1 MGVANMISE
10 KVFIKNF
17 TGFWNSL
24 FPLHNAFM
32 KGVIMECSQYQSEIE
47 LNTSGRRFS
56 FISEVGFQIFAQC
69 KEHQISFGDITINSD
84 LFKQVEGRCHEK
96 FELFHDD
103 DPTIR
108 DSLSR
113 NEFDDAIK
121 ITQSLSKKFPGNTVV
136 VNPKF
141 VGCGIIDTC
150 YGDILSNNTLYEI
163 KSVTRNFNI
172 IDFRQLITYCALN
185 YVSKKY
191 NINSIGLYNPKRNMI
206 YKIDL
211 ELFASAI
218 AGATISDIYWDIVNF
233 ISRDDTSK

>member
-1 MGVANMISE
+1 MISE
-10 KVFIKNF
+10 KVFIKNY

-32 KGVIMECSQYQSEIE
+32 KGVILECSQHQSDIE
-47 LNTSGRRFS
+47 LTTTGRRFS
-56 FISEVGFQIFAQC
+56 FVSEVGFQIFVLC
-69 KEHQISFGDITINSD
+69 TERQIPISDITFNSD
-84 LFKQVEGRCHEK
+84 LYKQVEGKCHEK

-103 DPTIR
+103 DSTIR

-121 ITQSLSKKFPGNTVV
+121 IIHSLNRKFLGRTVT
-136 VNPKF
+136 VNPQF
-141 VGCGIIDTC
+141 TGCSIIDTC
-150 YGDILSNNTLYEI
+150 YGDILIGNTLYEI

-185 YVSKKY
+185 YVSKIHS
-191 NINSIGLYNPKRNMI
+191 INSIGLYNPKRNMT
-206 YKIDL
+206 YEIDL

-218 AGATISDIYWDIVNF
+218 AGAFIHDIYWDILNF
-233 ISRDDTSK
+233 ISHDDTSK